1 MKGMLRPGDLAR
13 ALFLPFVRVIG
24 GSALLL
30 AALYLLIGVDPTMPV
45 GNFVLDSVTMSLPWV
60 ERLFAIWLLYT
71 LAYLLLGACR
81 QDLWVI
87 SLALGRLPK
96 ASRRPEFS
104 ILLSNAPDW
113 LKQSH
118 PLKSL
123 ESPPRHRFNP
133 SGRLHPGWVRG
144 LSPQLE

>member
-1 MKGMLRPGDLAR
+1 MKGMIRPGDLAR
-13 ALFLPFVRVIG
+13 ALFLPFVKVIG
-24 GSALLL
+24 GFALFL
-30 AALYLLIGVDPTMPV
+30 AALYLLIGLDPTVPV
-45 GNFVLDSVTMSLPWV
+45 GHFVVDSVTTSLPLM

-87 SLALGRLPK
+87 ALALGRLPK
-96 ASRRPEFS
+96 VSRRPEFS
-104 ILLSNAPDW
+104 ILLSNVPDR

-118 PLKSL
+118 PLESPN
-123 ESPPRHRFNP
+123 SPPRHWFDP